1 MTDILGGISNFFK
14 KRRAH
19 CAEHEAYQPDCAA
32 CVRANDNGDVAS
44 WGAAGAEFL
53 GGNDSALDMTSTSDT
68 TFTSDATV
76 TLDVSF
82 TSDTTFTSDAP
93 SADVSDTSDIGG
105 FDGGD
110 SGGGGASGDF

>member
-53 GGNDSALDMTSTSDT
+53 GGNDSALDMTSR
-68 TFTSDATV
+68 
-76 TLDVSF
+76 
-82 TSDTTFTSDAP
+82 SDTTFTSDAP
-93 SADVSDTSDIGG
+93 SADVSNTSDFGG